1 MTDRRSLAREPD
13 NPHRTN
19 TILYIPDTNFTILER
34 RVGSKSGGSRSGT
47 RVFGIQL
54 GASKKSRGG
63 EDRVAG
69 GYRSSPRGHPGHV
82 VGGGSFWGCAN
93 PDPEHVIPDTPPRG
107 CTNPGFGRFCQ
118 KHGIPK
124 KTRFRAP
131 TRFSQFRHQ
140 IREFHVRDVSERPLP
155 QLCQIH
161 EFPPSFWSKK
171 QASESNVLACVLTLF
186 RVRCSGRYKY
196 HLVEFRVQF

>member
-1 MTDRRSLAREPD
+1 MTDRLSLAREPD

-69 GYRSSPRGHPGHV
+69 GYRRSPRGHPGHV
-82 VGGGSFWGCAN
+82 VGGGDHFGDV
-93 PDPEHVIPDTPPRG
+93 PIRIPDMSFRTHPTPRMYQSGIWSILPKTRNSQKNTIS
-107 CTNPGFGRFCQ
+107 CTNAFFTIPTPDS
-118 KHGIPK
+118 GIPCPGCVRTSTTPTVPD
-124 KTRFRAP
+124 TRIPAIF
-131 TRFSQFRHQ
+131 
-140 IREFHVRDVSERPLP
+140 
-155 QLCQIH
+155 
-161 EFPPSFWSKK
+161 
-171 QASESNVLACVLTLF
+171 
-186 RVRCSGRYKY
+186 
-196 HLVEFRVQF
+196 LVEKTGLRVQCFGVRFDPFSCDT